1 MKKTAYLI
9 KTILFISFFTVYSQE
24 NIRKQLEEIAIIDE
38 KVMMPMRDGV
48 RLSTNIYRPKTND
61 KVPVSIAK
69 NFTMTYTDSMLT
81 KSFVSGKIH
90 YDFTNDILN
99 YSEFFEDVELV
110 IYDENKT
117 STIRSEYAIV
127 YNSFRFMEFNNN
139 VKITT
144 TDGEVLTTDK
154 LYYDTENEWLFTEND
169 FEYID
174 KTNKI
179 IANRLDSNR
188 DFTDLVTGSLTG
200 SINITEE

>member
-1 MKKTAYLI
+1 MKYSHFLFS
-9 KTILFISFFTVYSQE
+9 LFI
-24 NIRKQLEEIAIIDE
+24 IC
-38 KVMMPMRDGV
+38 
-48 RLSTNIYRPKTND
+48 LSCNTESASLNNNNE

-90 YDFTNDILN
+90 YDFTNDVLN

-174 KTNKI
+174 KTNRI

-188 DFTDLVTGSLTG
+188 DFTDLITGSLTG

>member
-1 MKKTAYLI
+1 MKYSNF
-9 KTILFISFFTVYSQE
+9 LFSIFIVF
-24 NIRKQLEEIAIIDE
+24 
-38 KVMMPMRDGV
+38 
-48 RLSTNIYRPKTND
+48 LSCNTESATLNYNND
-61 KVPVSIAK
+61 KIPVSIAK
-69 NFTMTYTDSMLT
+69 DFTMTYTDSMLT

>member
-1 MKKTAYLI
+1 MTNVSCSTESPQLNYSEKKI
-9 KTILFISFFTVYSQE
+9 
-24 NIRKQLEEIAIIDE
+24 
-38 KVMMPMRDGV
+38 
-48 RLSTNIYRPKTND
+48 
-61 KVPVSIAK
+61 PVSIAK

-117 STIRSEYAIV
+117 STISSQYAIV
-127 YNSFRFMEFNNN
+127 YNSYRFMEFNDN

-144 TDGEVLTTDK
+144 SNGEVLITDK
-154 LYYDTENEWLFTEND
+154 LYYDTENEWLFTENN

-188 DFTDLVTGSLTG
+188 DFTDLITGNLTG

>member
-1 MKKTAYLI
+1 MTNVSCSTESPQLNYSEKKI
-9 KTILFISFFTVYSQE
+9 
-24 NIRKQLEEIAIIDE
+24 
-38 KVMMPMRDGV
+38 
-48 RLSTNIYRPKTND
+48 
-61 KVPVSIAK
+61 PVSIAK

-90 YDFTNDILN
+90 YDFTNDTLN
-99 YSEFFEDVELV
+99 YSEFFEDVELI
-110 IYDENKT
+110 IYDEDKT
-117 STIRSEYAIV
+117 STITSEYAIV
-127 YNSFRFMEFNNN
+127 YNSYRFMEFKNN

-144 TDGEVLTTDK
+144 SDGEVLVTDK
-154 LYYDTENEWLFTEND
+154 LYYDTENEWLFTENN

-188 DFTDLVTGSLTG
+188 DFTDLITGNLTG

>member
-1 MKKTAYLI
+1 MRVSYLLIFFFIVIFSCTTELAETTYSNKKI
-9 KTILFISFFTVYSQE
+9 
-24 NIRKQLEEIAIIDE
+24 
-38 KVMMPMRDGV
+38 
-48 RLSTNIYRPKTND
+48 
-61 KVPVSIAK
+61 PVSIAK
-69 NFTMTYTDSMLT
+69 NFTMIYTDSMLT

-90 YDFTNDILN
+90 YDFTNDLLN
-99 YSEFFEDVELV
+99 YSEFYEDVELV

-117 STIRSEYAIV
+117 STISSQYAIV

-144 TDGEVLTTDK
+144 SDGEFLTTDK
-154 LYYDTENEWLFTEND
+154 LYYDTENEWLFTENN

-188 DFTDLVTGSLTG
+188 DFTDLVTGNLTG

>member
-1 MKKTAYLI
+1 MRYFYYLLSLLVVI
-9 KTILFISFFTVYSQE
+9 FSCSTDSAKINYS
-24 NIRKQLEEIAIIDE
+24 DE
-38 KVMMPMRDGV
+38 K
-48 RLSTNIYRPKTND
+48 T
-61 KVPVSIAK
+61 PVSIAK

-99 YSEFFEDVELV
+99 YSEFFENVELI
-110 IYDENKT
+110 IYDQNKT
-117 STIRSEYAIV
+117 STIKSEYAIV
-127 YNSFRFMEFNNN
+127 FNSFRFMEFNTN

-144 TDGEVLTTDK
+144 TDGEQLTTQK

-188 DFTDLVTGSLTG
+188 DFTDLTTGSLTG
-200 SINITEE
+200 SINIIEE

>member
-1 MKKTAYLI
+1 MRYSRL
-9 KTILFISFFTVYSQE
+9 LFSLFVIC
-24 NIRKQLEEIAIIDE
+24 
-38 KVMMPMRDGV
+38 
-48 RLSTNIYRPKTND
+48 LSCNTESASLSYTND

-69 NFTMTYTDSMLT
+69 NFSMTYTDSMLT

>member
-1 MKKTAYLI
+1 MRVSYLLFFFFIVIFSCTTEPTQTTYSNKKI
-9 KTILFISFFTVYSQE
+9 
-24 NIRKQLEEIAIIDE
+24 
-38 KVMMPMRDGV
+38 
-48 RLSTNIYRPKTND
+48 
-61 KVPVSIAK
+61 PVSIAK

-90 YDFTNDILN
+90 YDFTNDLLN
-99 YSEFFEDVELV
+99 YSEFYEDVELV

-117 STIRSEYAIV
+117 STISSQYAIV

-144 TDGEVLTTDK
+144 SDGEVLTTDK
-154 LYYDTENEWLFTEND
+154 LYYDTENEWLFTENN

-188 DFTDLVTGSLTG
+188 DFTDLVTGNLTG

>member
-1 MKKTAYLI
+1 MKYSNF
-9 KTILFISFFTVYSQE
+9 LFSIFIVF
-24 NIRKQLEEIAIIDE
+24 
-38 KVMMPMRDGV
+38 
-48 RLSTNIYRPKTND
+48 LSCNTESATLNYNND
-61 KVPVSIAK
+61 KIPVSIAK

-90 YDFTNDILN
+90 YDFTNDVLN

-117 STIRSEYAIV
+117 STIKSEYAIV

-144 TDGEVLTTDK
+144 TDGELLTTDK

>member
-1 MKKTAYLI
+1 MKYYHHLLSVIVVCVSCNTQS
-9 KTILFISFFTVYSQE
+9 T
-24 NIRKQLEEIAIIDE
+24 
-38 KVMMPMRDGV
+38 
-48 RLSTNIYRPKTND
+48 STNYNNE

-90 YDFTNDILN
+90 YDFTNDVLN

-188 DFTDLVTGSLTG
+188 DFTDLVTGNLTG

>member
-1 MKKTAYLI
+1 MKFSHCLI
-9 KTILFISFFTVYSQE
+9 SLF
-24 NIRKQLEEIAIIDE
+24 
-38 KVMMPMRDGV
+38 VMLV
-48 RLSTNIYRPKTND
+48 SCNTESTSLNYDNE

-90 YDFTNDILN
+90 YDFTNDLLN

-110 IYDENKT
+110 IYDEKKT

-179 IANRLDSNR
+179 VANRLDSNR

>member
-1 MKKTAYLI
+1 MKYLHNLLFFLIINLSCNNEPPVIEYSNVKTPL
-9 KTILFISFFTVYSQE
+9 
-24 NIRKQLEEIAIIDE
+24 
-38 KVMMPMRDGV
+38 
-48 RLSTNIYRPKTND
+48 
-61 KVPVSIAK
+61 SIAK
-69 NFTMTYTDSMLT
+69 NFNMTYTDSTLT

-90 YDFTNDILN
+90 YDFTNDVLN
-99 YSEFFEDVELV
+99 YSEFFEDVELI

-144 TDGEVLTTDK
+144 TDDEILTTDK

-174 KTNKI
+174 KTNRI
-179 IANRLDSNR
+179 VANRLDSNR

-200 SINITEE
+200 SINIAEEWNII

>member
-1 MKKTAYLI
+1 
-9 KTILFISFFTVYSQE
+9 
-24 NIRKQLEEIAIIDE
+24 
-38 KVMMPMRDGV
+38 
-48 RLSTNIYRPKTND
+48 
-61 KVPVSIAK
+61 
-69 NFTMTYTDSMLT
+69 MTYSKMNLYLLT
-81 KSFVSGKIH
+81 STIVSGKIQ

-174 KTNKI
+174 LTNKI

>member
-1 MKKTAYLI
+1 MRYFYR
-9 KTILFISFFTVYSQE
+9 LFFLFVICLSCNTESTLL
-24 NIRKQLEEIAIIDE
+24 NNTNE
-38 KVMMPMRDGV
+38 K
-48 RLSTNIYRPKTND
+48 I
-61 KVPVSIAK
+61 PVSIAT

-110 IYDENKT
+110 IYDKNKT
-117 STIRSEYAIV
+117 STISSEYAIV

-144 TDGEVLTTDK
+144 TDGEILITDK

-200 SINITEE
+200 SINIKEE

>member
-1 MKKTAYLI
+1 MRVSYLLVFFFIVIFSCTTELAETTYSNKKI
-9 KTILFISFFTVYSQE
+9 
-24 NIRKQLEEIAIIDE
+24 
-38 KVMMPMRDGV
+38 
-48 RLSTNIYRPKTND
+48 
-61 KVPVSIAK
+61 PVSIAK
-69 NFTMTYTDSMLT
+69 NFTMIYTDSMLT

-90 YDFTNDILN
+90 YDFTNDLLN
-99 YSEFFEDVELV
+99 YSEFYEDVELV

-117 STIRSEYAIV
+117 STISSQYAIV

-144 TDGEVLTTDK
+144 SDGEVLTTDK
-154 LYYDTENEWLFTEND
+154 LYYDTENEWLFTENN

-188 DFTDLVTGSLTG
+188 DFTDLVTGNLTG
-200 SINITEE
+200 SINITEEWNTI

>member
-1 MKKTAYLI
+1 
-9 KTILFISFFTVYSQE
+9 
-24 NIRKQLEEIAIIDE
+24 
-38 KVMMPMRDGV
+38 
-48 RLSTNIYRPKTND
+48 
-61 KVPVSIAK
+61 
-69 NFTMTYTDSMLT
+69 MTYTDSMLT

-99 YSEFFEDVELV
+99 YSEFFDDVQLV

-117 STIRSEYAIV
+117 STISSQYAIV
-127 YNSFRFMEFNNN
+127 YNSFRFMEFKDN

-144 TDGEVLTTDK
+144 SDGEVLTTDK
-154 LYYDTENEWLFTEND
+154 LYYDTENEWLFTENN

-188 DFTDLVTGSLTG
+188 DFTDLVTGNLTG

>member
-1 MKKTAYLI
+1 MRVSYLLVFFFIVIFSCTTELAETTYSNKKI
-9 KTILFISFFTVYSQE
+9 
-24 NIRKQLEEIAIIDE
+24 
-38 KVMMPMRDGV
+38 
-48 RLSTNIYRPKTND
+48 
-61 KVPVSIAK
+61 PVSIAK
-69 NFTMTYTDSMLT
+69 NFTMIYTDSMLT

-90 YDFTNDILN
+90 YDFTNDLLN
-99 YSEFFEDVELV
+99 YSEFYEDVELV

-117 STIRSEYAIV
+117 STISSQYAIV

-144 TDGEVLTTDK
+144 SDGEFLTTDK
-154 LYYDTENEWLFTEND
+154 LYYDTENEWLFTENN

-188 DFTDLVTGSLTG
+188 DFTDLVTGNLTG
-200 SINITEE
+200 SINITEEWNTF

>member
-1 MKKTAYLI
+1 M
-9 KTILFISFFTVYSQE
+9 ISFQ
-24 NIRKQLEEIAIIDE
+24 
-38 KVMMPMRDGV
+38 
-48 RLSTNIYRPKTND
+48 
-61 KVPVSIAK
+61 
-69 NFTMTYTDSMLT
+69 
-81 KSFVSGKIH
+81 IH
-90 YDFTNDILN
+90 YDYTNDLLN

-117 STIRSEYAIV
+117 STISSQYAIV

-144 TDGEVLTTDK
+144 SDGEVLTTDK
-154 LYYDTENEWLFTEND
+154 LYYDTENEWLFTENN

-188 DFTDLVTGSLTG
+188 DFTDLVTGNLTG

>member
-1 MKKTAYLI
+1 MRVSYLLVFFFIVIFSCTTELAETTYSNKKI
-9 KTILFISFFTVYSQE
+9 
-24 NIRKQLEEIAIIDE
+24 
-38 KVMMPMRDGV
+38 
-48 RLSTNIYRPKTND
+48 
-61 KVPVSIAK
+61 PVSIAK

-90 YDFTNDILN
+90 YDFTNDLLN
-99 YSEFFEDVELV
+99 YSEFYEDVELV

-117 STIRSEYAIV
+117 STISSQYAIV

-144 TDGEVLTTDK
+144 SDGEFLTTDK
-154 LYYDTENEWLFTEND
+154 LYYDTENEWLFTENN

-188 DFTDLVTGSLTG
+188 DFTDLVTGNLTG
-200 SINITEE
+200 SINITEEWNTI

>member
-1 MKKTAYLI
+1 MKYSNF
-9 KTILFISFFTVYSQE
+9 LFSIFIVF
-24 NIRKQLEEIAIIDE
+24 
-38 KVMMPMRDGV
+38 
-48 RLSTNIYRPKTND
+48 LSCNTESATLNYNND
-61 KVPVSIAK
+61 KIPVSIAK

>member
-1 MKKTAYLI
+1 
-9 KTILFISFFTVYSQE
+9 
-24 NIRKQLEEIAIIDE
+24 
-38 KVMMPMRDGV
+38 
-48 RLSTNIYRPKTND
+48 
-61 KVPVSIAK
+61 
-69 NFTMTYTDSMLT
+69 MTYTDSMLT

-117 STIRSEYAIV
+117 STISSQYAIV
-127 YNSFRFMEFNNN
+127 YNSYRFMEFNDN

-144 TDGEVLTTDK
+144 SNGEVLITDK
-154 LYYDTENEWLFTEND
+154 LYYDTENEWLFTENN

-179 IANRLDSNR
+179 VANRLDSNR
-188 DFTDLVTGSLTG
+188 DFTDLITGNLTG

>member
-1 MKKTAYLI
+1 MKYSNF
-9 KTILFISFFTVYSQE
+9 LFSIFIVF
-24 NIRKQLEEIAIIDE
+24 
-38 KVMMPMRDGV
+38 
-48 RLSTNIYRPKTND
+48 LSCNTESASLNYNND
-61 KVPVSIAK
+61 KIPVSIAK

>member
-1 MKKTAYLI
+1 MKYSNF
-9 KTILFISFFTVYSQE
+9 LFSIFIVF
-24 NIRKQLEEIAIIDE
+24 
-38 KVMMPMRDGV
+38 
-48 RLSTNIYRPKTND
+48 LSCNTESATLNYNND
-61 KVPVSIAK
+61 KIPVSIAK

-179 IANRLDSNR
+179 VANRLDSNR

>member
-1 MKKTAYLI
+1 MRVSYLLVFFFIVIFSCTTELAETTYSNKKI
-9 KTILFISFFTVYSQE
+9 
-24 NIRKQLEEIAIIDE
+24 
-38 KVMMPMRDGV
+38 
-48 RLSTNIYRPKTND
+48 
-61 KVPVSIAK
+61 PVSIAK
-69 NFTMTYTDSMLT
+69 NFTMIYTDSMLT

-90 YDFTNDILN
+90 YDFTNDLLN
-99 YSEFFEDVELV
+99 YSEFYEDVELV

-117 STIRSEYAIV
+117 STISSQYAIV

-144 TDGEVLTTDK
+144 SDGEFLTTDK
-154 LYYDTENEWLFTEND
+154 LYCDTENEWLFTENN

-188 DFTDLVTGSLTG
+188 DFTDLVTGNLTG